1 MCAVPVHQMPGVP
14 GLDGANAALLGALKR
29 SIEKKSATSGKLI
42 DDGEALSEA
51 PHSWRS
57 YARTPAT
64 MHLKI
69 AYEVDR
75 DVVLSMVCQLQ
86 VQMYFWGVIEKNT
99 NEVQKVF
106 SQKKS
111 IHPLNVGVQNFIF
124 CLPLCQARFLLSYG
138 AK

>member
-1 MCAVPVHQMPGVP
+1 MPGVP
-14 GLDGANAALLGALKR
+14 GLDGGECDAFGCFEVIDR
-29 SIEKKSATSGKLI
+29 KKMVTSGKLI

-75 DVVLSMVCQLQ
+75 DVVLSMVCQ
-86 VQMYFWGVIEKNT
+86 I
-99 NEVQKVF
+99 
-106 SQKKS
+106 
-111 IHPLNVGVQNFIF
+111 
-124 CLPLCQARFLLSYG
+124 
-138 AK
+138 